1 MLRGNQRAQGC
12 LELLPMGRFL
22 RKGVLFTLLFAGVAT
37 PAAADPIV
45 MFLIGIARDMIVSH
59 IAKSRAAPAPAF
71 VPDMERV
78 YPGTS
83 VEPEHLRRLI
93 DDSFLY
99 LSDAQRKEIFD
110 SLNEALSNPKNA
122 AVRGPMIEY
131 FATKALT
138 VRAAQIQLSQM
149 SWREKERLAGEF
161 KKEISSLSA
170 EDRSELG
177 GLLRSGLLPVPTDL
191 NQLLLAAFEAPR

>member
-1 MLRGNQRAQGC
+1 
-12 LELLPMGRFL
+12 MGRLL
-22 RKGVLFTLLFAGVAT
+22 RKGLLFTLLFAGLVA
-37 PAAADPIV
+37 PAAADPIL
-45 MFLIGIARDMIVSH
+45 MFLLGMARQMVEAHAARPSGG
-59 IAKSRAAPAPAF
+59 APAPEF
-71 VPDMERV
+71 IPDMSRV

-99 LSDAQRKEIFD
+99 LNEAQRREIFE
-110 SLNEALSNPKNA
+110 SLNAALQDPKNA
-122 AVRGPMIEY
+122 AVRGAMIEH

-149 SWREKERLAGEF
+149 SWSEKERLAGEF
-161 KKEISSLSA
+161 KREIASLSV
-170 EDRSELG
+170 EDQTELG

-191 NQLLLAAFEAPR
+191 NQLLLAAFDAR